1 MSKDFAD
8 QMGRFIDSYMNRFDL
23 LVRDVTE
30 NLFTFIVLRTPVDT
44 GRTRGN
50 YFVSVSGAMMTDYDE
65 MNFDPTGTNSI
76 SQASDAIKGIK
87 AGGVVRIINNTPY
100 VMDLEFNSTSKQAP
114 RGMARIT
121 VTEFQP
127 IVNRAVEKVANAR

>member
-100 VMDLEFNSTSKQAP
+100 VMDLEFGSSKQAP
-114 RGMARIT
+114 RGMARLT

>member
-1 MSKDFAD
+1 
-8 QMGRFIDSYMNRFDL
+8 MGRFIDSYMNRFDL

-100 VMDLEFNSTSKQAP
+100 VMDLEFRSSKQAP

>member
-50 YFVSVSGAMMTDYDE
+50 YFVSASGAMMTDYDE

-76 SQASDAIKGIK
+76 SRASDAIKGIK

-100 VMDLEFNSTSKQAP
+100 VMDLEFGSSKQAP
-114 RGMARIT
+114 RGMARLT
-121 VTEFQP
+121 VAEFQP

>member
-100 VMDLEFNSTSKQAP
+100 VMDLEFGSSKQAP

-127 IVNRAVEKVANAR
+127 IVNSAVEKVANAR